1 MKTGNIKRAF
11 WPYMSTMKNSNG
23 RDLADAEEIKKRWKQ
38 YMEELYQIYPNEQD
52 YYVGV
57 VSHPEPGILD
67 WEVKR
72 ALGSSTVNKARGCDG
87 IPVELYNS
95 QKDDAFMVLHSI
107 CQQIRKTQ
115 PWP

>member
-1 MKTGNIKRAF
+1 
-11 WPYMSTMKNSNG
+11 MSTIKNSNG
-23 RDLADAEEIKKRWKQ
+23 RDLVDTEEIKKRWKQ
-38 YMEELYQIYPNEQD
+38 YMEELYKKDPNELD

-57 VSHPEPGILD
+57 VSHPEPGILE

-72 ALGSSTVNKARGCDG
+72 ALGSSTVNKARGCNG
-87 IPVELYNS
+87 IPVELCTS

>member
-1 MKTGNIKRAF
+1 MLKRSRRDGNNT
-11 WPYMSTMKNSNG
+11 WKNCTKK
-23 RDLADAEEIKKRWKQ
+23 DLS
-38 YMEELYQIYPNEQD
+38 ELD